1 MKSYILQLTKNTL
14 TGCICLAKSVQFLTI
29 NRTECALCN
38 CAIVQPQGA
47 VQLSPWFSLLPVW
60 KDDFL
65 CKDVLCADLKEVF
78 HTHMHVAHVE
88 SVARPD

>member
-1 MKSYILQLTKNTL
+1 MQL
-14 TGCICLAKSVQFLTI
+14 S
-29 NRTECALCN
+29 
-38 CAIVQPQGA
+38 IVQPQRA

-78 HTHMHVAHVE
+78 HTHMHVAHSE

>member
-1 MKSYILQLTKNTL
+1 MTSYIIQLKKHFHWLFGYMRSISHNQSYRV
-14 TGCICLAKSVQFLTI
+14 CIVQLS
-29 NRTECALCN
+29 
-38 CAIVQPQGA
+38 IVQPQRA

-78 HTHMHVAHVE
+78 HTHMHVAHSE